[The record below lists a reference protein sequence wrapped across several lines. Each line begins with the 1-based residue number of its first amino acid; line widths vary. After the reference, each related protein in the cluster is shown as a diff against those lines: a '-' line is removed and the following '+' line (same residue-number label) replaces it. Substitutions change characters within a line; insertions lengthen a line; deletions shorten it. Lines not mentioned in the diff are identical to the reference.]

1 MSGRGLPGQVRQ
13 RTAPA
18 QPGRPKVR
26 GQKRRD
32 IPKVRREGGDERIAE
47 NERRLVGE
55 RVSNERK
62 QLERIRNNLRA
73 FIADNAVGAFSRR
86 ELTLLLEVARGRRK
100 DIDPKAFPFTPDLSE
115 YGGMVKLKREKENKK
130 VENIRAVNKLANDIK
145 PLIQQ
150 AQSKLK
156 TDINQPGRLQLLDSK
171 GANFRDFAS
180 AIIASNISVGETGK
194 IKLNDARGELKQ
206 FGFSDKALDAL
217 EGSTKGFKAE
227 EVAGKGFSKEELTYN
242 TIKSF
247 IDRQGE
253 LGQQITNLPVRTQ
266 GKTFTQQAGG
276 SPDTKTFSFITP
288 ETLRQAGLQTA
299 GAPLKSG
306 TLEGTGE
313 PIDPPGQNPVSIID
327 ISNQISNTFGIPEL
341 SLVSRQTQAG
351 RQNLIAQPRG
361 GAMREFG
368 GDTAVDLLNIG
379 GQGVALGHSFS
390 KFANPDQIIAPHNIN
405 TFGGGVM
412 GRDFIDP
419 MFGSKPI
426 QDLGRIFDVGQDLF
440 QQGKVNLGGNLSRA
454 VITSEGA
461 VVQDAS
467 GVLNLSQGGISTPVD
482 MRAGAFQTRTQ
493 VSASGAITKTE
504 VQLQTK
510 EKIIGKPKRVSK
522 FVARKTGTT
531 TIPEPSASLSQP
543 NIKRQIKSGRAE
555 LKAPQRLMTS
565 FQPLVDYN
573 LPRYG
578 TQFQYDDYKL
588 FP

>member
-18 QPGRPKVR
+18 EPGRAKVR

-32 IPKVRREGGDERIAE
+32 IPKVRRDGGDERIAE
-47 NERRLVGE
+47 NESKLVGSRAKTE
-55 RVSNERK
+55 K
-62 QLERIRNNLRA
+62 AQLERIRNNLRA
-73 FIADNAVGAFSRR
+73 FLGNRAVGAFTRR
-86 ELTLLLEVARGRRK
+86 ELSLLLEVYRDRRK
-100 DIDPKAFPFTPDLSE
+100 DIDPKALPFTPDLSE
-115 YGGMVKLKREKENKK
+115 YGGMILRRKEKENKK
-130 VENIRAVNKLANDIK
+130 VEEIRAVNTLANSIK

-171 GANFRDFAS
+171 GGDFRDFAS

-194 IKLNDARGELKQ
+194 IKLNDARSELKQ

-217 EGSTKGFKAE
+217 EGSTEGFQAK
-227 EVAGKGFSKEELTYN
+227 EVAGKGFSKEVLTYN

-253 LGQQITNLPVRTQ
+253 LGQEITQLPVRTQ
-266 GKTFTQQAGG
+266 QKTFQGG
-276 SPDTKTFSFITP
+276 SPNTKAFSFITP

-299 GAPLKSG
+299 GATG
-306 TLEGTGE
+306 VDTGE
-313 PIDPPGQNPVSIID
+313 AIDPPGQNPVGIID
-327 ISNQISNTFGIPEL
+327 ISNQISQTFGIPEL

-361 GAMREFG
+361 GAMREVG

-419 MFGSKPI
+419 IFGSKPI
-426 QDLGRIFDVGQDLF
+426 QDLGRVFDVGQDLF
-440 QQGKVNLGGNLSRA
+440 QQGRVNLGQNLSRA
-454 VITSEGA
+454 EITSEGA

-467 GVLNLSQGGISTPVD
+467 GVLNLPQGGTSAKVR
-482 MRAGAFQTRTQ
+482 MNAFQTRTQ

-504 VQLQTK
+504 VQLETQD
-510 EKIIGKPKRVSK
+510 KIIGRPKRPSK
-522 FVARKTGTT
+522 FVPRKTGTT
-531 TIPEPSASLSQP
+531 TIPEPQASISQP
-543 NIKRQIKSGRAE
+543 NIRRQIKSGRAE

-578 TQFQYDDYKL
+578 TQFQYDDYRL
-588 FP
+588 F

>member
-47 NERRLVGE
+47 NERKLVGE

-73 FIADNAVGAFSRR
+73 FLANRAVGAFSRR

-115 YGGMVKLKREKENKK
+115 YGGMIKLKREKENRK
-130 VENIRAVNKLANDIK
+130 VEEIRQVNTLANDIK

-150 AQSKLK
+150 TQSKLK
-156 TDINQPGRLQLLDSK
+156 TDINQPGRLQLLDREGS
-171 GANFRDFAS
+171 NFRDFAS

-227 EVAGKGFSKEELTYN
+227 EVAGRGVSKEELTYN

-253 LGQQITNLPVRTQ
+253 LGQEISSLPVRTQ
-266 GKTFTQQAGG
+266 PKTYQPG
-276 SPDTKTFSFITP
+276 SPATKAFSFITP

-299 GAPLKSG
+299 GAPLQSG
-306 TLEGTGE
+306 TQEGTGE
-313 PIDPPGQNPVSIID
+313 AIVPPGQNIPIID
-327 ISNQISNTFGIPEL
+327 ISNQISQTFGIPEL
-341 SLVSRQTQAG
+341 SLVSRQTPGQA
-351 RQNLIAQPRG
+351 RRNLIAQPQG
-361 GAMREFG
+361 GAMREVG

-390 KFANPDQIIAPHNIN
+390 KYARNPDQIIAPHNIN

-440 QQGKVNLGGNLSRA
+440 QQGRVNLGQNLSRA
-454 VITSEGA
+454 EITSEGA

-467 GVLNLSQGGISTPVD
+467 GVLNLPQGGISAKVK
-482 MRAGAFQTRTQ
+482 MGAFQTRTK
-493 VSASGAITKTE
+493 VSASGAIKTE
-504 VQLQTK
+504 VKLETQD
-510 EKIIGKPKRVSK
+510 KIIGRPKRVSQ
-522 FVARKTGTT
+522 FVPRKTGTT
-531 TIPEPSASLSQP
+531 TIPEPKADIAQKS
-543 NIKRQIKSGRAE
+543 IREQIKSGRAE

-573 LPRYG
+573 LQRYG